1 MMNPPEW
8 WVFLLGEPM
17 DITAQIVTDFR
28 TYYPEFKDVTV
39 WPDDEVI
46 RALEEG
52 DSETG
57 KRWLGYYDRPASIK
71 KRGLFAFAAHRL
83 VMRQRAAK
91 GNVGAAYAISSKS
104 VGDEST
110 SYAVPAVSSGDLD
123 INGDLPLTTYGQEFL
138 RLRRRAGTGA
148 MMV

>member
-1 MMNPPEW
+1 MG
-8 WVFLLGEPM
+8 FRM
-17 DITAQIVTDFR
+17 DITAKIVTDFR
-28 TYYPEFKDVTV
+28 TYYPEFKDTTR

-46 RALEEG
+46 LALEEG

-71 KRGLFAFAAHRL
+71 KRGMFAFAAHRL
-83 VMRQRAAK
+83 IMRRRAMGEDGEGGDA
-91 GNVGAAYAISSKS
+91 GAAYAISGKS

-110 SYAVPAVSSGDLD
+110 SFAVPSTSMEEQT
-123 INGDLPLTTYGQEFL
+123 INGDLPLTSYGVEFL

-148 MMV
+148 LMV

>member
-1 MMNPPEW
+1 
-8 WVFLLGEPM
+8 M
-17 DITAQIVTDFR
+17 DITAQIVADFR
-28 TYYPEFKDVTV
+28 EYYSEFRDTTL
-39 WPDDEVI
+39 WAEREVI
-46 RALEEG
+46 QALEEG

-57 KRWLGYYDRPASIK
+57 QRWLKYHARPASIK

-83 VMRQRAAK
+83 VMRKRAIS
-91 GNVGAAYAISSKS
+91 GDVGAAYAISSKS

-110 SYAVPAVSSGDLD
+110 SFAVPAVTADDLN
-123 INGDLPLTTYGQEFL
+123 INGDLPLTTYGVEFL